1 MLYFQVKTNQFLE
14 DREMGNIPL
23 SSEDV
28 AFLKEKGSNKTT
40 TVEIKEAF
48 KEFKSDLDHSKGKK
62 MHEVTINFE
71 QFCMKCDSVF
81 NTNSGIL
88 TPPDRDEAYRHLF
101 RAFDKDDV
109 SRTKKTNFILNYV
122 REMTQ
127 TFYLQQIFSSYP
139 VGRFD

>member
-109 SRTKKTNFILNYV
+109 SKKENKLHIKLRQRNDSDFLFTTNIFILPCRTV
-122 REMTQ
+122 
-127 TFYLQQIFSSYP
+127 
-139 VGRFD
+139 